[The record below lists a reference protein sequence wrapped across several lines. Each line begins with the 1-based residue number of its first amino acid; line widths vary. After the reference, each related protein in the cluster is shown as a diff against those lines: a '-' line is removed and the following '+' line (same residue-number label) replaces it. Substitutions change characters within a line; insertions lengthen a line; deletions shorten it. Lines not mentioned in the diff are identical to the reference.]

1 MNIPYKAKPKQ
12 GQGKSGTVYVELDR
26 GQKAMLV
33 KNLQDGLY
41 GLLELSNYDS
51 DAREVLLTQHK
62 YFGPHPSA
70 GKGINNTLASLVSGV
85 LKKANNQPNS
95 DLCSV
100 KMLDGIAYAT
110 RIFEHFKVGTE
121 YSFTEVQNLPGNSK
135 SKTIIEN
142 LFEEI

>member
-1 MNIPYKAKPKQ
+1 MKIPYKAKPKQ

-41 GLLELSNYDS
+41 GLLELSNCDPL
-51 DAREVLLTQHK
+51 AREALLTRDK
-62 YFGPHPSA
+62 VFGPHPSA
-70 GKGINNTLASLVSGV
+70 GKGIHNTLGSLVSGV

-100 KMLDGIAYAT
+100 KMLEGVEFAT
-110 RIFEHFKVGTE
+110 RIFEHFKVGTQ

-142 LFEEI
+142 LFEEK